1 MKKILLFLI
10 LMLGL
15 SLCADIILTNN
26 PAYDAQSF
34 NVLYPTYFDPA
45 HPENQPMI
53 FDINVTSDTGVIPDL
68 FYLKFNMD
76 WRGESL
82 VNDGAIEVE
91 RFTGGNFTNRDMI
104 DDSNTVFESQGFS
117 WEDILTNN
125 SDFQDQ
131 ILQTGSMP
139 DGHYV
144 LSLEAFDEYNS
155 GAYGT
160 SISNEVSIT
169 IDIAAPTSIMLISP
183 GTPLGLGSMSI
194 TDMYPTFV
202 WYSDMDDY
210 TVRLFE
216 LTDEYISQEEIEYL
230 DPLWEVSEVHSTT
243 FPYPSGITGLS
254 ENKIY
259 AWQVIAG
266 IYTPYGTSG
275 NLKSDVYIFN
285 TFTDKTSDMDTQAL
299 LNFFYQLNVSDI
311 DEIIQLIESGYGFD
325 TIIWDGREINLD
337 ELREIIELYLSGNI
351 DVKSLT
357 VE

>member
-10 LMLGL
+10 LMLSL
-15 SLCADIILTNN
+15 SAFAYMDLRNDAN
-26 PAYDAQSF
+26 PDQSY

-45 HPENQPMI
+45 HPENQPVI
-53 FDINVTSDTGVIPDL
+53 FDINISGDIPDL

-91 RFTGGNFTNRDMI
+91 RFPGGNFTNRDMI

-144 LSLEAFDEYNS
+144 LSLEAFDEYSIN
-155 GAYGT
+155 GNYGT

-202 WYSDMDDY
+202 WYSDMDGY

-337 ELREIIELYLSGNI
+337 ELRDIIELYLSGNI